1 MGFSYPTQFR
11 DEACRRMLDGQQVE
25 MLAIELGVAAGTL
38 YRWKHQ
44 ALVDA
49 GRKPGIKSYEPDE
62 LARARRR
69 VKELETELEMV
80 KAASALFNGEE
91 VVRPKGLAQ
100 SFEV

>member
-1 MGFSYPTQFR
+1 MV
-11 DEACRRMLDGQQVE
+11 DGEQVE
-25 MLAIELGVAAGTL
+25 VLAIELGVAAGTL

-62 LARARRR
+62 MAKARRR
-69 VKELETELEMV
+69 IKELETELEMV
-80 KAASALFNGEE
+80 KAASALFNGDE
-91 VVRPKGLAQ
+91 VFRPKGSAQ

>member
-1 MGFSYPTQFR
+1 MGFSYPTRFR
-11 DEACRRMLDGQQVE
+11 DDACRRMLNGERVE
-25 MLAIELGVAAGTL
+25 ALAAELDVAAATL
-38 YRWKHQ
+38 FRWKHQ

-49 GRKPGIKSYEPDE
+49 GRRPGIKSYEPDE

-69 VKELETELEMV
+69 IAELETELEMV

-91 VVRPKGLAQ
+91 PVRPKGSAR

>member
-11 DEACRRMLDGQQVE
+11 DDACRRMLDGEQVE
-25 MLAIELGVAAGTL
+25 LLAVEPGVAAGTL

-62 LARARRR
+62 LAKARRR
-69 VKELETELEMV
+69 IKELETELEMV

-91 VVRPKGLAQ
+91 VLRPKGSAQ

>member
-1 MGFSYPTQFR
+1 
-11 DEACRRMLDGQQVE
+11 MLSGEPVE
-25 MLAIELGVAAGTL
+25 MLAVELGVAAGTL

-62 LARARRR
+62 LARALRQI
-69 VKELETELEMV
+69 KELETELEMM

-91 VVRPKGLAQ
+91 VVRPKGSAQ

>member
-1 MGFSYPTQFR
+1 MGFSYPTGFR
-11 DEACRRMLDGQQVE
+11 DEVCRRMLSGERVE
-25 MLAIELGVAAGTL
+25 SLAVELGVPAATL

-62 LARARRR
+62 LAKARRR
-69 VKELETELEMV
+69 IKELETELEMV

-91 VVRPKGLAQ
+91 FLRPKGSAQ
-100 SFEV
+100 SSEV

>member
-11 DEACRRMLDGQQVE
+11 DDACRRMLSGDQVE
-25 MLAIELGVAAGTL
+25 VLALELGVAAGTL

-62 LARARRR
+62 LAKARRR
-69 VKELETELEMV
+69 IKELETELEMV

-91 VVRPKGLAQ
+91 IVRPKGSAQ

>member
-11 DEACRRMLDGQQVE
+11 DDACRRLLAGVRVEVLAVELD
-25 MLAIELGVAAGTL
+25 VAAATL

-49 GRKPGIKSYEPDE
+49 GRKAGIKSYEPDE
-62 LARARRR
+62 LARRRIG
-69 VKELETELEMV
+69 ELEAELEAV
-80 KAASALFNGEE
+80 KAASALFNGEQ
-91 VVRPKGLAQ
+91 VVRPKDSAQ

>member
-11 DEACRRMLDGQQVE
+11 DEACRRMVDGEQVE
-25 MLAIELGVAAGTL
+25 VLAIELGVAAGTL

-62 LARARRR
+62 MAKARRR
-69 VKELETELEMV
+69 IKELETELEMV
-80 KAASALFNGEE
+80 KAASALFNGQEI
-91 VVRPKGLAQ
+91 VRPKGSAQ

>member
-11 DEACRRMLDGQQVE
+11 DEACRRMLAGERVE
-25 MLAIELGVAAGTL
+25 ALARELDIAAGTL

-69 VKELETELEMV
+69 IAELETELEMV

-91 VVRPKGLAQ
+91 PNRPKGSAR
-100 SFEV
+100 SFED

>member
-11 DEACRRMLDGQQVE
+11 DDACRRMLDGEQVE
-25 MLAIELGVAAGTL
+25 LLAVELGVAAGTL

-62 LARARRR
+62 LAKARRR
-69 VKELETELEMV
+69 IKELETELEMV

-91 VVRPKGLAQ
+91 VLRSKGSAQ

>member
-1 MGFSYPTQFR
+1 MGFSYPTRFR
-11 DEACRRMLDGQQVE
+11 DEACQRMLSGEQVE
-25 MLAIELGVAAGTL
+25 MLAVELGVAAGTL

-62 LARARRR
+62 LAKARRR
-69 VKELETELEMV
+69 IKELETELEMV
-80 KAASALFNGEE
+80 RAASALFNGEE

>member
-1 MGFSYPTQFR
+1 MGFSYPMQFR
-11 DEACRRMLDGQQVE
+11 DEACRRMLEGERVE
-25 MLAIELGVAAGTL
+25 ELAVELDVAAGTL

-69 VKELETELEMV
+69 IAELETELEMV

-91 VVRPKGLAQ
+91 PIRPKGSAR

>member
-1 MGFSYPTQFR
+1 MGFSYPTRFR
-11 DEACRRMLDGQQVE
+11 DEAWQRMLSGEQVE
-25 MLAIELGVAAGTL
+25 ILAVELGVAAGTL

-62 LARARRR
+62 LAKARRR
-69 VKELETELEMV
+69 IKELETELEMV
-80 KAASALFNGEE
+80 RAASALFNGGE
-91 VVRPKGLAQ
+91 VVRPKGSAQ

>member
-1 MGFSYPTQFR
+1 MGFSYPMQVR
-11 DEACRRMLDGQQVE
+11 EDACRRMLNGELVE
-25 MLAIELGVAAGTL
+25 VLAAELDVAAATL
-38 YRWKHQ
+38 YRCKHQ

-49 GRKPGIKSYEPDE
+49 GRKAGIKSYEPDE

-69 VKELETELEMV
+69 IGELEAELEAV

-91 VVRPKGLAQ
+91 VIHPKGSAR

>member
-11 DEACRRMLDGQQVE
+11 DDACRRMLLGEQVE
-25 MLAIELGVAAGTL
+25 LLAVELGVAAGTL

-49 GRKPGIKSYEPDE
+49 GRKSGIKSYEPDE
-62 LARARRR
+62 LAKARHRI
-69 VKELETELEMV
+69 KELETELEMV

-91 VVRPKGLAQ
+91 VPRPKGLAQ

>member
-1 MGFSYPTQFR
+1 
-11 DEACRRMLDGQQVE
+11 MLSGEQVE
-25 MLAIELGVAAGTL
+25 ILAVELGVAAGTL

-62 LARARRR
+62 LAKARRR
-69 VKELETELEMV
+69 IKELETELEMV
-80 KAASALFNGEE
+80 RAASALFNGEE
-91 VVRPKGLAQ
+91 VVRPKGSAQ

>member
-1 MGFSYPTQFR
+1 MGFSYSTKFR
-11 DEACRRMLDGQQVE
+11 DEACRRMLDGERVE
-25 MLAIELGVAAGTL
+25 VLAVEHGVAAATL

-62 LARARRR
+62 MAKARRR
-69 VKELETELEMV
+69 IKELETELEMV

-91 VVRPKGLAQ
+91 VVRPKGSAK

>member
-1 MGFSYPTQFR
+1 MGFSYPTKFR
-11 DEACRRMLDGQQVE
+11 DDACRRMLEGERVE
-25 MLAIELGVAAGTL
+25 ELAMALEVSAGTL

-49 GRKPGIKSYEPDE
+49 GGKPGVRSYEPDE

-69 VKELETELEMV
+69 IAELETELEMV

-91 VVRPKGLAQ
+91 PIRPKGSAR
-100 SFEV
+100 SFED

>member
-1 MGFSYPTQFR
+1 MGLSYPTQFR
-11 DEACRRMLDGQQVE
+11 DEACRRMLDGQRVE

-69 VKELETELEMV
+69 IKELEAELEMV

-91 VVRPKGLAQ
+91 VVPPKGSAQ

>member
-11 DEACRRMLDGQQVE
+11 DDACRRLLAGVRVEVLAVELD
-25 MLAIELGVAAGTL
+25 VAAATL

-49 GRKPGIKSYEPDE
+49 GRKAGIKSYEPDE

-69 VKELETELEMV
+69 IGELEAELEAV

-91 VVRPKGLAQ
+91 VVRPKDSAQ